1 MKKFVSALIVCLCCI
16 SCSDNY
22 PIIGDYYIVES
33 VEVFKSAY
41 STKYKIIAKP
51 LNDGTT
57 GKSILKYDN
66 SRVYYTNSFYSVN
79 DTIKLINLGS
89 KSLDKEKNENS

>member
-16 SCSDNY
+16 SCRDNY

-33 VEVFKSAY
+33 VEVFKSSY

-51 LNDGTT
+51 LTNSKT
-57 GKSILKYDN
+57 ILDDN
-66 SRVYYTNSFYSVN
+66 TYKRVYYTNSFYSVN

-89 KSLDKEKNENS
+89 KSMDKEKNENS